1 MVSLIR
7 INTIEDNLNSVADLV
22 IIPIEIV
29 VGATCLEFYDSVII
43 LN

>member
-1 MVSLIR
+1 MISLIR
-7 INTIEDNLNSVADLV
+7 VNTVEDNLNSVADLV

-29 VGATCLEFYDSVII
+29 VGATCLEFYESVII